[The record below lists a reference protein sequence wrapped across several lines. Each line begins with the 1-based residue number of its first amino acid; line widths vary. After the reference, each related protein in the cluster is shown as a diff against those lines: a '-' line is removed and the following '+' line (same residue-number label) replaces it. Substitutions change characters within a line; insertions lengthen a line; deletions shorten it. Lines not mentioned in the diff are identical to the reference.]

1 MAITDH
7 ETSVHGWFAN
17 CDGAFLN
24 MPLEY
29 KFFVLF
35 PCILHF
41 ALFAKSVQWWS
52 YESPVLQGF
61 SSLNFFSEE
70 KTCLL
75 SEWQNSRLSR
85 PRNSL
90 DLHRHLTS
98 LHFAVSRYLLYSLD
112 QQVMMNHCFRSE
124 TSLFVGE
131 LSLACFRNIS
141 DQRSSMD
148 VLFFVVWNE
157 TWTLIEKIKPMDRI
171 KMRLWRL
178 DSQSQALWTDF
189 SCQSIYSENLNFMVI
204 YLWLPLSIIWRL
216 VFYMLWTLPPG
227 KSKRCTSIFDRH
239 CFRSAVWT
247 TVRFIP

>member
-1 MAITDH
+1 MMIIRIASSSGVFFI
-7 ETSVHGWFAN
+7 E
-17 CDGAFLN
+17 FL
-24 MPLEY
+24 
-29 KFFVLF
+29 
-35 PCILHF
+35 
-41 ALFAKSVQWWS
+41 
-52 YESPVLQGF
+52 
-61 SSLNFFSEE
+61 SEE
-70 KTCLL
+70 KKCLL

-98 LHFAVSRYLLYSLD
+98 PHFAVSRYLLYSLD
-112 QQVMMNHCFRSE
+112 QQVLMNHCFRSE

-141 DQRSSMD
+141 DQRSSMH

-178 DSQSQALWTDF
+178 DSQSQASWTDF
-189 SCQSIYSENLNFMVI
+189 SCQSIYSENLNFVVI

-227 KSKRCTSIFDRH
+227 KSKRCTSIFDRR